1 MKIDGESLTQSHVLI
16 LMSRKSARICLRLVN
31 GLTGDKVSQKNN
43 FHFKRHFH
51 LRELDSIKDMV
62 KGQFPFP
69 LPLTVQFQLRH
80 SVRQYNQINTQILIG
95 LSHYTKL
102 IATMAELF
110 RYLMCLKLSVSRSSA
125 YHPDGF
131 QPRFNC
137 LTSWLNRFFTQNQP
151 QQIFFHD
158 EMTHTV

>member
-69 LPLTVQFQLRH
+69 LPLTVQFELRIQTDNKH
-80 SVRQYNQINTQILIG
+80 NTQTLIH
-95 LSHYTKL
+95 L
-102 IATMAELF
+102 
-110 RYLMCLKLSVSRSSA
+110 
-125 YHPDGF
+125 
-131 QPRFNC
+131 
-137 LTSWLNRFFTQNQP
+137 
-151 QQIFFHD
+151 
-158 EMTHTV
+158 